1 MLMGCT
7 RSGLLVAAATVA
19 VAATGCGGGSG
30 GGGGGT
36 GSGPPPGP
44 TYAVGVYQPPA
55 TYAAYC
61 ASPRAGTDPYN
72 NNAPYPDRQ
81 GSAVWEKFWLRSWS
95 NAYYLWYSQL
105 PDIDPTLAS
114 NTTAAYFTL
123 MKTTAVTASGT
134 PVDRF
139 HFTYPTSQWE
149 ALSQAGAS
157 VGYGVTWSLIST
169 VPPREAL
176 VAYTEPASMDF
187 PATSAAVHLTRG
199 ASILTV
205 DGVDLVNSS
214 DQASVNTL
222 NAGLFPVNAGETH
235 TFTVLDPG
243 AATSRSITMTAVDI
257 TETPVQNVLTVAT
270 GTGTVG
276 YLLFNDHI
284 ATAEGELDA
293 AIATLAAAGVT
304 DLVLDIRYNGGG
316 YLDIASELAYMIAG
330 PGPTTGQTFDLI
342 TFNDRYPT
350 TDPITGAP
358 IAPTPFHSVS
368 QGFSTSL
375 PSGAP
380 LPTNTPLPSLNLPR
394 VFVLTGTDTC
404 SASEAIINSLN
415 GVGVQVYLIG
425 SQTCGKPYGF
435 YPQDNCGTTY
445 FSIEFKGVNAKGQ
458 GGYTDG
464 FVAANTT
471 STTGLQ
477 LPGCSV
483 VDDFAHA
490 LGDPSEARFAA
501 ALSYRTTGAAGCPT
515 ASGVGPGASPL
526 SVDGHVVKPE
536 WLKNRIL
543 GRPH

>member
-1 MLMGCT
+1 MLKRCT
-7 RSGLLVAAATVA
+7 RTGLLVV
-19 VAATGCGGGSG
+19 VAALATAGCGGGGGGSG
-30 GGGGGT
+30 SGGGGT
-36 GSGPPPGP
+36 GSGSGPPPDP
-44 TYAVGVYQPPA
+44 TYTAGVYQSPA

-61 ASPRAGTDPYN
+61 ASPRTGTDPYN
-72 NNAPYPDRQ
+72 NNTAYPDRQ

-95 NAYYLWYSQL
+95 NAYYLWYSDL
-105 PDIDPTLAS
+105 PDVDPALAS
-114 NTTAAYFTL
+114 NATAAYFNL
-123 MKTTAVTASGT
+123 MKTTALTPSGT

-169 VPPREAL
+169 TPPRAAL
-176 VAYTEPASMDF
+176 VAYTEPAAMGY
-187 PATSAAVHLTRG
+187 PATSAAVNLTRG

-205 DGVDLVNSS
+205 DSVDLVNAN
-214 DQASVNTL
+214 DQASVDTL
-222 NAGLFPVNAGETH
+222 NAGLFPTTAGETH

-243 AATSRSITMTAVDI
+243 AAAPRTITMTAVDI

-270 GTGTVG
+270 GSGAVG

-284 ATAEGELDA
+284 ATAESELVS
-293 AIATLAAAGVT
+293 AITTLAQAGAT

-342 TFNDRYPT
+342 TFNDKYPST
-350 TDPITGAP
+350 NPFTGDA
-358 IAPTPFHSVS
+358 IAPTPFHNVA
-368 QGFSTSL
+368 QGFSLAQGT
-375 PSGAP
+375 A
-380 LPTNTPLPSLNLPR
+380 LPSLNLPR

-415 GVGVQVYLIG
+415 GVGVQVNLIG

-458 GGYTDG
+458 GGYSDG

-490 LGDPSEARFAA
+490 LGDPNEARFAA
-501 ALSYRTTGAAGCPT
+501 ALSYRTAGAAGCPA

-543 GRPH
+543 GHPH